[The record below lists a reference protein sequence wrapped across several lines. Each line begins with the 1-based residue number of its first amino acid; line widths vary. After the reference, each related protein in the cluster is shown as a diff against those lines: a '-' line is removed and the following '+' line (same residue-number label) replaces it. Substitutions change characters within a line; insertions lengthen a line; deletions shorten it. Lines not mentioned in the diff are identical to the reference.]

1 VDAAARVSDLDDNQL
16 VARWRAGDQYA
27 FTTLVERHKDKIYW
41 LVRRIAG
48 AEEAEDLTQEV
59 FLRAYQAL
67 PQFRGEASLRTWLC
81 RIAHNLSVTRLGKRD
96 RQPEEQILDEGATPP
111 SIANLEGEVERR
123 EFAGIVHA
131 CVDRLPE
138 HFRTALTLYYLN
150 ELRYEEIAEITGLP
164 LGTVKAHIHRGRLR
178 LKELVLAAINSEG
191 VAAK

>member
-1 VDAAARVSDLDDNQL
+1 VDPAGRVSDLDDNQL
-16 VARWRAGDQYA
+16 VAQWRAGSHDA
-27 FTTLVERHKDKIYW
+27 FAALVDRHKDKIYW

-48 AEEAEDLTQEV
+48 VEEAEDLTQEV

-67 PQFRGEASLRTWLC
+67 PQFRGEASLKTWLC
-81 RIAHNLSVTRLGKRD
+81 RIAYNLSATRLGKRR
-96 RQPEEQILDEGATPP
+96 RQPEEQLLDEVEAPP
-111 SIANLEGEVERR
+111 SIADLEGEVEQR

-150 ELRYEEIAEITGLP
+150 EIRYEEIAEITGLP

-191 VAAK
+191 VATK